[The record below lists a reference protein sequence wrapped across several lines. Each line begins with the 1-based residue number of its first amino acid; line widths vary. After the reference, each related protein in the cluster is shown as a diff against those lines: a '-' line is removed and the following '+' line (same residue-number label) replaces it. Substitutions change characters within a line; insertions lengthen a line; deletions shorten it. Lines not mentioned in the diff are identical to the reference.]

1 MADRPAPYTI
11 AIIGGGVAGPVLA
24 LTILSNPV
32 LKERYKPVIYERL
45 ACPKPSAFPDLKSH
59 GENES
64 THAPSAATYA
74 AGAAVALTSNAL
86 YPLYSLGLRESLDS
100 ISSETARIKIWRA
113 WDTGKHK
120 YCQQLNNP
128 NWQEDLGTNLR
139 VVERAGLQRVILD
152 RVQELGGEV
161 IWERKVTDVKS
172 ATGGGV
178 KVCFEGG
185 THAEANLVVGADG
198 GWSVV
203 RRHIMATAAAA
214 DGGQGADRWKPEFA
228 YADGIYG
235 VSKPMDRA
243 RSTESEEDM
252 QDGDTHWV
260 LLDSGTASTWA
271 LPGGRQFWSI
281 SFPSNLPPKRMTAA
295 EHLQKQKVDKAYGAD
310 LILGGYDLQETRGI
324 LKRHENAFHP
334 IAGNFEELYK
344 RSERIVR
351 APLWYH
357 AWEESEIGGKN
368 IVVIGDASRLMLPT
382 SGQGAGFAIEDA
394 TVLANELL
402 NNPPSLENGSLD
414 FSGAIEAY
422 AQARVPRSRSMTKQS
437 YWTGQLGL
445 GARWWW
451 RWLRDFATTYMPL
464 GGDSKAKTDKKPKD
478 PMGWLYE
485 VRYKVELREKQNNLK
500 V

>member
-1 MADRPAPYTI
+1 MADKPAPHTI

-24 LTILSNPV
+24 LTILSHPV

-45 ACPKPSAFPDLKSH
+45 PRPKPSTFPDSKIH
-59 GENES
+59 GENNTTDTHS
-64 THAPSAATYA
+64 TATYA

-86 YPLYSLGLRESLDS
+86 YPLYALGLRDSLDF
-100 ISSETARIKIWRA
+100 ISSESTRIKIWRA

-120 YCQQLNNP
+120 YCQQLNHP

-139 VVERAGLQRVILD
+139 VVERAGLQRVVLD
-152 RVQELGGEV
+152 RVRELGGEV

-185 THAEANLVVGADG
+185 EEVEANLVVGADG

-203 RRHIMATAAAA
+203 RRHIMAIAAA
-214 DGGQGADRWKPEFA
+214 DGGGGADRWKPEFA

-235 VSKPMDRA
+235 VSKPIDRA
-243 RSTESEEDM
+243 RAIESEEDV

-271 LPGGRQFWSI
+271 LPGRRQFWSI
-281 SFPSNLPPKRMTAA
+281 SFPSNLPPKSMTAA
-295 EHLQKQKVDKAYGAD
+295 EHLQKQNKVKLYGAD
-310 LILGGYDLQETRGI
+310 LILGKHDLEETQGI
-324 LKRHENAFHP
+324 LKRYENAFHP
-334 IAGNFEELYK
+334 IAGNFGELYK

-368 IVVIGDASRLMLPT
+368 IVLIGDASRLMLPT

-402 NNPPSLENGSLD
+402 NNPPSSENGRLD
-414 FSGAIEAY
+414 FSRAIEAY
-422 AQARVPRSRSMTKQS
+422 AQARVPRSKSMTKQS
-437 YWTGQLGL
+437 YWTSQLGL

-451 RWLRDFATTYMPL
+451 RWLRDAATMYIPL
-464 GGDSKAKTDKKPKD
+464 GGDSKVKSSKKPKD

-485 VRYKVELREKQNNLK
+485 VRYKVELREKQENPR